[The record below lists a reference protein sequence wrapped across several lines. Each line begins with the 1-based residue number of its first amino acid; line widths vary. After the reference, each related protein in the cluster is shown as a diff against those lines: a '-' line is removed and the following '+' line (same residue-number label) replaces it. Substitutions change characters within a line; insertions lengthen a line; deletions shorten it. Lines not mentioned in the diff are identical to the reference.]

1 MAQECVQAA
10 PVKAGAATG
19 RPHRQG
25 ASSQVSMQDQTP
37 LGEVAQQGHVF
48 STSHHML
55 PGDPVDQSGL
65 WAQVSAG
72 SVTRLSHH
80 PDSMQEKYNNTTS
93 RVWLLP
99 SGPPLQSPI
108 PQITPAQPQS
118 HQGSCSPRSNRNTV
132 LPIHGPEDTQD
143 MTLAATTA
151 AAGPGAH
158 SPWEGLA
165 LLSLPSG
172 CRFQALGGSC
182 QQLAPNPDH
191 PVLSVSAAH
200 THTEQAALTLT
211 LKDGHQQGRAPS
223 AGIQH
228 PLPQR
233 RNEKIRGLQLPLFW
247 LLFSSLQRL
256 CECSLSGVFLDPYG
270 VTSQTGRARPATS
283 ALRTEL
289 AKPRASVDA
298 AVLTAGALPVSQS
311 TSTQAASV
319 MSQAYLGQVE
329 GRPVNRKTLSL
340 RELTV

>member
-1 MAQECVQAA
+1 MQAA
-10 PVKAGAATG
+10 LVKAGVATG

-37 LGEVAQQGHVF
+37 LGEVAQEGHGF
-48 STSHHML
+48 STSHHVL
-55 PGDPVDQSGL
+55 PGDPVDQCGL
-65 WAQVSAG
+65 WAQVRAG
-72 SVTRLSHH
+72 NVTHLSCH

-93 RVWLLP
+93 QGWLLP
-99 SGPPLQSPI
+99 SGPPLQPPT
-108 PQITPAQPQS
+108 PQTTPAQPQC
-118 HQGSCSPRSNRNTV
+118 HQDACSPHSNGNTV
-132 LPIHGPEDTQD
+132 LPIRGPEVTQD
-143 MTLAATTA
+143 MTLADATA

-158 SPWEGLA
+158 SPLEGLA
-165 LLSLPSG
+165 LLSLLSG

-191 PVLSVSAAH
+191 SVLSVSAAH

-211 LKDGHQQGRAPS
+211 LKDSHQQGRAPS
-223 AGIQH
+223 TGIQH
-228 PLPQR
+228 PLPQG

-247 LLFSSLQRL
+247 LLFSSLQNL
-256 CECSLSGVFLDPYG
+256 CECSLSGIFLDPYG
-270 VTSQTGRARPATS
+270 VTSQTGRARPAAST
-283 ALRTEL
+283 LRTEL

-329 GRPVNRKTLSL
+329 GRPVNRKTLGL
-340 RELTV
+340 RELTF